1 MFRSVPYVNTV
12 LFLCRALLIEQ
23 FSFIKFLVYSLV
35 YYSIFGMSFLFIIIF
50 FFFFIIIIIINF
62 IIFIIVIIIYGLW
75 FGSLVNIFRKMITS
89 SLDVN

>member
-35 YYSIFGMSFLFIIIF
+35 YYSIFGMSFLFIIIIF
-50 FFFFIIIIIINF
+50 FFFLLLLLLILLFLLLLLLF
-62 IIFIIVIIIYGLW
+62 MAFGLAVW
-75 FGSLVNIFRKMITS
+75 
-89 SLDVN
+89 

>member
-35 YYSIFGMSFLFIIIF
+35 YYSIFGMSFLFIIIIYL
-50 FFFFIIIIIINF
+50 FILSLLLLILLF
-62 IIFIIVIIIYGLW
+62 LLLLLLFMAFGLAVW
-75 FGSLVNIFRKMITS
+75 
-89 SLDVN
+89 

>member
-35 YYSIFGMSFLFIIIF
+35 YYSIFGMSFLFIIIIYF
-50 FFFFIIIIIINF
+50 FLLLLLLILLFLLLLLLFMAF
-62 IIFIIVIIIYGLW
+62 GLAVW
-75 FGSLVNIFRKMITS
+75 
-89 SLDVN
+89 